1 MRFTVLAAFIAA
13 LLASPA
19 FAEDQGQNPAANW
32 VMDRE
37 ASAVG
42 FEATAFNAPLTGE
55 FETFSAQIRLDPAD
69 LSGARIEAV
78 MDTSSFALSNSQ
90 YSSSLSGGSG
100 LAVEAHPEARFV
112 SEDIRAV
119 DGGYEAVGALTI
131 KGETNPL
138 TLPFTLEIDGDR
150 AVADGAF
157 SLNRSAFGVGGG
169 DWGDVG
175 PSVTVTVH
183 IEADLAQGSETNF
196 YGG

>member
-1 MRFTVLAAFIAA
+1 MRLTVLAACTAA

-19 FAEDQGQNPAANW
+19 FAEDQGQNW
-32 VMDRE
+32 VMDRD

-42 FEATAFNAPLTGE
+42 FEATAFSAPLTGE
-55 FETFSAQIRLDPAD
+55 FEAFSAQIRLDPAD

-78 MDTSSFALSNSQ
+78 VDTSIFALSDSQ
-90 YSSSLSGGSG
+90 YRSNLSGGSG

-138 TLPFTLEIDGDR
+138 TLAFTLEIDGDR
-150 AVADGAF
+150 AVADGVF
-157 SLNRSAFGVGGG
+157 SLDRSAFGVGGG

-183 IEADLAQGSETNF
+183 IEADRAEGSESNF
-196 YGG
+196 YVG

>member
-1 MRFTVLAAFIAA
+1 MRTTVLAACTAA
-13 LLASPA
+13 LLAASA
-19 FAEDQGQNPAANW
+19 FAQDQGQAHDW

-42 FEATAFNAPLTGE
+42 FEATAFNTPLSGE

-69 LSGARIEAV
+69 LSDARIEAV
-78 MDTSSFALSNSQ
+78 VDTSSFVLSNSE
-90 YSSSLSGGSG
+90 YRSSLSGGSG

-112 SEDIRAV
+112 SDDIRAV
-119 DGGYEAVGALTI
+119 DDGYEAVGALTI

-138 TLPFTLEIDGDR
+138 TLPFTLTIDGDR

-183 IEADLAQGSETNF
+183 IEADRAEGSETNF